1 MRRKFKTSSNQKRK
15 RSTSPT
21 TNEKERRRQQPTVR
35 KRRQKGHAAASH
47 NGVPRFGKAD
57 EYVAVELDSSD
68 YADDSD
74 HISLGLLEWRRRQ
87 HLDPAMNK
95 ASASTQEMRK
105 ERMHEFPPRL
115 ARAGLRADLPLWDA
129 VNFIPALQR
138 QPATSEPPRRR
149 HSNEQYAEWM
159 TKMIDC
165 LSGSGRNWA
174 LHEFFYSDIDR
185 AW

>member
-1 MRRKFKTSSNQKRK
+1 M
-15 RSTSPT
+15 
-21 TNEKERRRQQPTVR
+21 
-35 KRRQKGHAAASH
+35 
-47 NGVPRFGKAD
+47 
-57 EYVAVELDSSD
+57 ELDSDD

-87 HLDPAMNK
+87 ALAHD
-95 ASASTQEMRK
+95 QEISISL
-105 ERMHEFPPRL
+105 PSSL
-115 ARAGLRADLPLWDA
+115 VRAGLSADLPLWDT

-138 QPATSEPPRRR
+138 QPVMAEPPRRR
-149 HSNEQYAEWM
+149 HSNDQYAEWT
-159 TKMIDC
+159 TKMINC